1 MDEDMLFGSSNGTT
15 VVRAVDGP
23 LRRGGAVTST
33 LDEPMRRG
41 TRKRPITDRLAMN
54 PLFAQPVKPV
64 KRKKSSQAAPAA
76 RPASKEVVVLSED
89 GEDEV
94 KAKVKAKGKAE
105 VVDRRAAEEDAVL
118 AEAQEGEER
127 EEEVMAAESQPLTA
141 DEARVAAA
149 AEGLEF
155 VPSSSNETGF
165 KGVSKTGGK
174 YEAKICVKGKKRYL
188 GTFATPEEA
197 ALCYAR
203 HIKYGAERAAAEP
216 GEEDVLQAEEDSLK
230 QIVEPS
236 AEPSRTE
243 GAVCT
248 PPGEHSD
255 AQECVTA
262 SEAFDLGADLGCVHG
277 LQTDG
282 DGWIGSV

>member
-1 MDEDMLFGSSNGTT
+1 
-15 VVRAVDGP
+15 
-23 LRRGGAVTST
+23 
-33 LDEPMRRG
+33 
-41 TRKRPITDRLAMN
+41 
-54 PLFAQPVKPV
+54 
-64 KRKKSSQAAPAA
+64 
-76 RPASKEVVVLSED
+76 VVVLSED

-94 KAKVKAKGKAE
+94 KAKVKAKVK

-141 DEARVAAA
+141 DEARVAAE

-216 GEEDVLQAEEDSLK
+216 GAPRK
-230 QIVEPS
+230 QRRSSPAPVRLRAPSSDEPAARLYS
-236 AEPSRTE
+236 
-243 GAVCT
+243 
-248 PPGEHSD
+248 
-255 AQECVTA
+255 
-262 SEAFDLGADLGCVHG
+262 
-277 LQTDG
+277 
-282 DGWIGSV
+282 